1 MAEQLHR
8 VLRQRKKGWR
18 MPDHTKDVSRSSR
31 WGNRVSEPAVYG
43 DAEAHRTA
51 IEEYRRWAFAPEQA
65 AWRESVRQGLRGW
78 NLACYC
84 KPGLACHAD
93 VLLEIANGEED
104 SRELPADPSA
114 G

>member
-1 MAEQLHR
+1 
-8 VLRQRKKGWR
+8 

-43 DAEAHRTA
+43 DPEAHLAA

-84 KPGLACHAD
+84 KPGLDCHAD
-93 VLLEIANGEED
+93 VLLKIANSEEAHPEGNL
-104 SRELPADPSA
+104 S
-114 G
+114 